1 MSVAEIIA
9 LIRDLFLIGASL
21 VATVILLSVGYV
33 LLRLY
38 PAVKRTIQN
47 VEQSTNVIR
56 DVVSQPLNLIGGLV
70 ELFNRG
76 LEILGTFRKR
86 DRRNENGES

>member
-1 MSVAEIIA
+1 MSAAEIIA
-9 LIRDLFLIGASL
+9 LIRDLFLIGASV
-21 VATVILLSVGYV
+21 VAIVIFLGVGFV

-47 VEQSTNVIR
+47 VEHSTGVIR
-56 DVVSQPLNLIGGLV
+56 DVVSQPLSLLGPLV
-70 ELFNRG
+70 GLFNRG
-76 LEILGTFRKR
+76 LKLLGTFRKR

>member
-1 MSVAEIIA
+1 MSEIVA

-21 VATVILLSVGYV
+21 VAIVILLGVGYV
-33 LLRLY
+33 LWRLY
-38 PAVKRTIQN
+38 PSVKRTTQN

-56 DVVSQPLNLIGGLV
+56 NAVSQPLNLIGGLV

-86 DRRNENGES
+86 DRRKENGES